1 MKLTILYRK
10 IIKCDVKF
18 EQNTFVRQRKC
29 CVMLL
34 LRAVVKMYCT
44 QRLRLILGAIQVLL
58 KSNEYIHM

>member
-34 LRAVVKMYCT
+34 
-44 QRLRLILGAIQVLL
+44 
-58 KSNEYIHM
+58 